1 MMMFEKY
8 ILRLLSSR
16 FFVILACTI
25 IFGLLQEITRE
36 KALSVCTF
44 WQMMLILPL
53 TTPMI
58 LFLFFPFIYLGTLLL
73 VISEMHSNNEQIILK
88 SIGISDWRISR
99 VFFYF
104 SIFGLFVFIVLGL
117 LYPATNRLL
126 LRQKNIFSGSNLLKS
141 LKPNQVNKFGK
152 YDIFFTKIDA
162 DGKLKNVNIV
172 INNKNKTKKIVFSDS
187 ILLNYNKF
195 DELIAHCWDSDILT
209 IKFSNEEKQK
219 TETIITTQT
228 ATHVKEMDVLLS
240 DFFQQNNDKN
250 TKYKQRLRQIGLL
263 TLLKIKPVFSYEG
276 IVKKTEIHGRAVV
289 YWFVIT
295 ALTFLCCVLLRR
307 KPNRFSSWKITLF
320 IVTLSLLLALSRAFV
335 LELAIINNMLFFYYT
350 SFVFICF
357 VCIFFL
363 KRKKL

>member
-1 MMMFEKY
+1 MFEKY
-8 ILRLLSSR
+8 ILRLLFSR
-16 FFVILACTI
+16 FFVILVCTVV
-25 IFGLLQEITRE
+25 FGLLQEITRE

-53 TTPMI
+53 IIPMI

-73 VISEMHSNNEQIILK
+73 VIGEMHSNNEQISLK
-88 SIGISDWRISR
+88 SIGVSDWRISR

-104 SIFGLFVFIVLGL
+104 SIFGLCVFVVLGL
-117 LYPATNRLL
+117 IYPATNRLF

-141 LKPNQVNKFGK
+141 LKPNQVNKFSK

-172 INNKNKTKKIVFSDS
+172 INDKNKTKKIIFSDS

-209 IKFSNEEKQK
+209 IKFGNEEKQK
-219 TETIITTQT
+219 KETTITTQT
-228 ATHVKEMDVLLS
+228 ATRVKEMDVLLS
-240 DFFQQNNDKN
+240 DFFQQNNNKN
-250 TKYKQRLRQIGLL
+250 TRYKQRLRQTGLL
-263 TLLKIKPVFSYEG
+263 TLLKIKPVFFYEQ
-276 IVKKTEIHGRAVV
+276 VVRKTEIHGRAVV
-289 YWFVIT
+289 YWFIII

-320 IVTLSLLLALSRAFV
+320 IITLSLLLALSKAFI
-335 LELAIINNMLFFYYT
+335 LEIAIANNMLFFYYT